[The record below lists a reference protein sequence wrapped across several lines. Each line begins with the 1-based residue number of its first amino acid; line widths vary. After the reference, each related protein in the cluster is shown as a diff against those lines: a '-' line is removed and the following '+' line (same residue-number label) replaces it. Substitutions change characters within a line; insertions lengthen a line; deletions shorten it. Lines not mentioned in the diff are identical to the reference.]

1 MVSLQQPDRSSEML
15 SRLEFPRRHHLFGHP
30 NILDML
36 HSKEIFHNFR
46 CRIFPIEMAKDQVR
60 ISSRISRISPALFRL
75 FSRYNCNLS
84 QILLGPSKNSI
95 FLDPPTEKSALNCV
109 QHY

>member
-1 MVSLQQPDRSSEML
+1 MVNLQQQDRPSEML

-36 HSKEIFHNFR
+36 HSKEIFRNFR
-46 CRIFPIEMAKDQVR
+46 CKIFPIEMAKDQVR
-60 ISSRISRISPALFRL
+60 ISPRISRISPALFRL
-75 FSRYNCNLS
+75 FSRYNCSLS
-84 QILLGPSKNSI
+84 QILLEPSKNSI